1 MTAAVYL
8 AAAALCLACAL
19 GLLALA
25 LSGPRSAGIRLA
37 AWIASVLAVALVA
50 EMASNGV
57 AGLANL
63 RDLALSLR
71 VLRHHKDTQPTV
83 FTGLRAVRHDEY

>member
-8 AAAALCLACAL
+8 AAAALCLACGL

-25 LSGPRSAGIRLA
+25 LSGPRPAGIRLA
-37 AWIASVLAVALVA
+37 AWCASVLAVALVA
-50 EMASNGV
+50 EMASSGV
-57 AGLANL
+57 AGLGSL

-71 VLRHHKDTQPTV
+71 VLRHHQGTPPA
-83 FTGLRAVRHDEY
+83 FTGLRAVRRDLY